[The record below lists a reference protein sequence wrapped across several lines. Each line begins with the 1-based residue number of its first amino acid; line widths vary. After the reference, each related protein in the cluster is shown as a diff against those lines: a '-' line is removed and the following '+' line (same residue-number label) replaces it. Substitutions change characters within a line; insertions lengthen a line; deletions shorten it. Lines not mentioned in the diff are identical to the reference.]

1 VKPVYQKTI
10 HGINVSIA
18 EGDITKAG
26 TDAIVNAAGPY
37 LVHGGGVALAIA
49 RAAAGD
55 PRLYTEISQK
65 AMREANIK
73 RLTPGQVVV
82 TPGMN
87 LEKLGTKWVIHTIGP
102 VCRGKITEE
111 QRRQLVEAYRAAI
124 LKADELGAKSVAF
137 PLISAGIF
145 GCPKEES
152 LKAFLKAANDTSPA
166 LKNLKHI
173 ILLIYGDASW
183 VNQALSA

>member
-1 VKPVYQKTI
+1 MKSIIQDTI
-10 HGINVSIA
+10 HGVKITIA
-18 EGDITKAG
+18 EGDITRVG

-49 RAAAGD
+49 RAAAGN
-55 PRLYTEISQK
+55 PRIYTEISQK
-65 AMREANIK
+65 AMKEANID

-87 LEKLGTKWVIHTIGP
+87 LEKIGTKWVIHTIGP
-102 VCRGKITEE
+102 VCKGKMTPEKK
-111 QRRQLVEAYRAAI
+111 RQLIDAYLAAI

-152 LKAFLKAANDTSPA
+152 LKAFIEAVHNAAMN
-166 LKNLKHI
+166 LKNLRHI
-173 ILLIYGDASW
+173 ILLIYGDSSW
-183 VNQALSA
+183 VRQTLSA